1 LWPSFARGHAATA
14 GDANPGIAESAI
26 VEAAETLM
34 EADPTTSEPAAV
46 GPHRR
51 GEPTVVEERREAVA
65 TACRILANE
74 GLVDGI
80 LGHVSARVD
89 EKTMLVRCRSP
100 HERGLALTTAN
111 DVRIVDF
118 DGGGDELEARWSP
131 PKELEIHSESYRA
144 RPAVGAVV
152 HAHPRSALLC
162 GLAGLEPRP
171 VFGAYNIPALRL
183 ALDGVPIYPRPILIT
198 RRELAAEMLA
208 AMESST
214 VCILRG
220 HGITVVGNSVEQ
232 ATVRA
237 VNLHAL
243 LEITVQLAQLS
254 AVPEPVSA
262 DDIAELPDLGSA
274 FNDGLTWQ
282 ALAAKVA

>member
-1 LWPSFARGHAATA
+1 
-14 GDANPGIAESAI
+14 
-26 VEAAETLM
+26 
-34 EADPTTSEPAAV
+34 
-46 GPHRR
+46 
-51 GEPTVVEERREAVA
+51 VVEERREAVA

-100 HERGLALTTAN
+100 RERGLALTTAN

-237 VNLHAL
+237 VDLHAL